1 MTTVYKSE
9 GRHRQVEIR
18 AGYRALFGANSM
30 YLHELREAV
39 KETEGWPE
47 NCRVRVE
54 KSSLV
59 GDRLKITDS
68 RSDWGEND

>member
-30 YLHELREAV
+30 YLHELNGR
-39 KETEGWPE
+39 P
-47 NCRVRVE
+47 
-54 KSSLV
+54 
-59 GDRLKITDS
+59 
-68 RSDWGEND
+68 